1 MPAGTGIDEEEA
13 QVQSE
18 ATNETG
24 LVHASQNRSSSG
36 KLSKGSDSIATAIQH
51 LTSAR
56 QKSTNELLKAL
67 VASGNAG
74 NEDSIEK
81 KTSDEQYEMVGRIME
96 MRKAVKASEDDI
108 VESKKKRSK
117 IEEKYADNPLK
128 RSKKL
133 KKINKEIE
141 EQEKVKDTLK
151 TTMMQ
156 YTAELARLN
165 TAKSNVQKE
174 LNYSDSDIMSSS
186 SSSGSE
192 DE

>member
-1 MPAGTGIDEEEA
+1 
-13 QVQSE
+13 
-18 ATNETG
+18 
-24 LVHASQNRSSSG
+24 
-36 KLSKGSDSIATAIQH
+36 
-51 LTSAR
+51 
-56 QKSTNELLKAL
+56 
-67 VASGNAG
+67 
-74 NEDSIEK
+74 
-81 KTSDEQYEMVGRIME
+81 ME

-141 EQEKVKDTLK
+141 QQEKV
-151 TTMMQ
+151 
-156 YTAELARLN
+156 N
-165 TAKSNVQKE
+165 
-174 LNYSDSDIMSSS
+174 DIMSSS